1 MFSEFM
7 QFLFSGLTV
16 GATYALV
23 ALGFTIIYN
32 ASNIINFAQGEFLM
46 LGGMGTV
53 TLMEVG
59 LPMPIAIVGAVL
71 LAVVAGLL
79 LDKLAI
85 ERAGDADVV
94 PLIIITIGA
103 ALFIRGLAQY
113 FWGKQ
118 YHALPPFSGNEPLE
132 LFGATIL
139 PQSLWV
145 LGTGLVLVVLLVWFF
160 KRTLTGKAMLAVA
173 ANRDAARLAGIN
185 PKFILLLAFTLSAA
199 LSAVAGVV
207 AAPITLTAYNIGIMF
222 ALKGFVAAVLG
233 GMGSAVGAVVGGL
246 LLGIMEA
253 MTAGYISSEYKDA
266 VPFVVVLLVLFLA
279 PSGLFGA
286 RATDRV

>member
-1 MFSEFM
+1 M
-7 QFLFSGLTV
+7 QFLFSGLTI
-16 GATYALV
+16 GSTYALV

-46 LGGMGTV
+46 LGSMGTV
-53 TLMEVG
+53 MLMQAG
-59 LPMPIAIVGAVL
+59 LPMPVAIIGAVL

-118 YHALPPFSGNEPLE
+118 YHDIPSFSGSEPIE

-145 LGTGLVLVVLLVWFF
+145 LGTGLVLVILLVWFF
-160 KRTLTGKAMLAVA
+160 K
-173 ANRDAARLAGIN
+173 
-185 PKFILLLAFTLSAA
+185 
-199 LSAVAGVV
+199 
-207 AAPITLTAYNIGIMF
+207 
-222 ALKGFVAAVLG
+222 
-233 GMGSAVGAVVGGL
+233 
-246 LLGIMEA
+246 
-253 MTAGYISSEYKDA
+253 
-266 VPFVVVLLVLFLA
+266 
-279 PSGLFGA
+279 
-286 RATDRV
+286 

>member
-1 MFSEFM
+1 M
-7 QFLFSGLTV
+7 QYLFSGLTT
-16 GATYALV
+16 GAVYALV

-46 LGGMGTV
+46 IGGMGTV
-53 TLMEVG
+53 MLMQAG
-59 LPMPIAIVGAVL
+59 LPMPVAIIGAIVLSVL
-71 LAVVAGLL
+71 AGLA

-113 FWGKQ
+113 AWGKQ
-118 YHALPPFSGNEPLE
+118 YHALPAFSGKQPLDF
-132 LFGATIL
+132 LGATIL

-145 LGTGLVLVVLLVWFF
+145 LATALALVCLLVWFF
-160 KRTLTGKAMLAVA
+160 KGTLKGKAMLAVA
-173 ANRDAARLAGIN
+173 ANRDAARLVGIS
-185 PKFILLLAFTLSAA
+185 PKFILVLAFTLSAA
-199 LSAVAGVV
+199 LSAIAGVV
-207 AAPITLTAYNIGIMF
+207 AAPITLTSYNIGIMF
-222 ALKGFVAAVLG
+222 ALKGFVGAVLG

-246 LLGIMEA
+246 ALGIMEA
-253 MTAGYISSEYKDA
+253 MTAGYLSSEYKDA
-266 VPFVVVLLVLFLA
+266 VPFVLVLLVLFLL

-286 RATDRV
+286 RATERV